1 MSDLQIYNN
10 RINRQLQVQPYTPI
24 PKQFYIGQL
33 TASSTT
39 LYTAPSAPAIANPVG
54 SNPKAIVRCIS
65 ICNTDSL
72 ARTVTLY
79 LVENGGS
86 VADNR
91 AITKAV
97 SVPAN
102 ETWILDNVYY
112 VIEASGT
119 IRGLASV
126 ANVVTVTISGDELL

>member
-1 MSDLQIYNN
+1 MTEFVTANN
-10 RINRQLQVQPYTPI
+10 RISRQLQVQPYTVI
-24 PKQFYIGQL
+24 PKQFFIGQL

-39 LYTAPSAPAIANPVG
+39 LYTAPATATVSNPVG

-65 ICNTDSL
+65 ICNTDSS

-79 LVENGGS
+79 LIESGGS

-112 VIEASGT
+112 VLEAGAT

-126 ANVVTVTISGDELL
+126 TLVVTVTISGDELL